1 MNKYKAKKK
10 KKKLNKNYTHF
21 LKKTNKNYKT
31 K

>member
-1 MNKYKAKKK
+1 MNKYKAKK